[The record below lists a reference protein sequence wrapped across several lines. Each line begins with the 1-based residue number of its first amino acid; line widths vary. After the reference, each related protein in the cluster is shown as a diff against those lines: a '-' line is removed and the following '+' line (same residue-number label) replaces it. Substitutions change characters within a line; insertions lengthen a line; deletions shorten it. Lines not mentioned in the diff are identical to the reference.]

1 MGGVRVPVDALKGE
15 PPENI
20 SYVVSVYHIII
31 YEMIVLLKGLEAKGL
46 ELSPG
51 EGVG

>member
-20 SYVVSVYHIII
+20 SYVVSGYHIIYDI
-31 YEMIVLLKGLEAKGL
+31 TQRT
-46 ELSPG
+46 
-51 EGVG
+51 EGQGAEVVSK